1 MIPRPLAAS
10 AVIVSLVLLSGC
22 ASRAAARHFA
32 PAGADEARETLEAL
46 AAAERRAADL
56 PAARLLY
63 DAKMGGT
70 GAPALPGTLAVTYDG
85 TTVRRASLTGPFG
98 SRVAEYDSGR
108 VTGEDR
114 HALVVDPASL
124 RAVLAGAWPGPPS
137 SIDGCDGADC
147 LAVWKAPLRVTATV
161 NRTEQRLAGLDI
173 AAEGGRLTV
182 TYEGEADPWPR
193 RISAREEKSGRSLK
207 LSLVAVEPASPAVAA
222 AP

>member
-10 AVIVSLVLLSGC
+10 AVLASLLLLSGC
-22 ASRAAARHFA
+22 ASHAAARHFV
-32 PAGADEARETLEAL
+32 PAGADEARETLDAL
-46 AAAERRAADL
+46 AAVERRAADL

-63 DAKMGGT
+63 DAKMGGK
-70 GAPALPGTLAVTYDG
+70 GAPSVPGTLAVTYDG

-108 VTGEDR
+108 VTGEDHR
-114 HALVVDPASL
+114 ALVVDPGSL
-124 RAVLAGAWPGPPS
+124 RAVLAGAWPGEPA

-147 LAVWKAPLRVTATV
+147 LAVWNAPLRVTATV
-161 NRTEQRLAGLDI
+161 DRKQQRLDALDI

-182 TYEGEADPWPR
+182 TYEGAADPWPR

-207 LSLVAVEPASPAVAA
+207 LSLVAVEPSAPAVAA
-222 AP
+222 GP